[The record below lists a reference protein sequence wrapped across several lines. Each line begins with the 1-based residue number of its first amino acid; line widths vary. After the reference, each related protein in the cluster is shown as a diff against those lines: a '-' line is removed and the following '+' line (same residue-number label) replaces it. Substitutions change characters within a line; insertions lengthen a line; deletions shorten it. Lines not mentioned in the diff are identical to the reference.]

1 MKKLIPIGDH
11 IIVEPIDELKQK
23 QESSIL
29 IPESV
34 MQEKPVLGTI
44 IASGTEGLNEGDM
57 IIFSKY
63 GPNEVAIDEKEL
75 LILKVDD
82 IYAKVE

>member
-1 MKKLIPIGDH
+1 
-11 IIVEPIDELKQK
+11 
-23 QESSIL
+23 
-29 IPESV
+29 